1 MLKLHHLLLV
11 RLTSLIA
18 VGMGLTVNLS
28 QTEMAAAQAPP
39 SPSPAAP
46 APENLNPSDDRLDLP
61 TKPEQVQVER
71 VQPIT
76 LQQALNLAQR
86 NNRPLQ
92 NAILTR
98 DRSQAAVRE
107 ATAAE
112 YPTFGLQSNLTRS
125 DSASG
130 ELSIRDG
137 GQQLSEFGLTTD
149 RDTVSTTF
157 DSSIELNYDIFTS
170 GRRSANIQAAREQLR
185 FDELE
190 VERLSRQTRLDVSEA
205 YYNLQQADAQVE
217 IAEAAVREADRSV
230 RDAQLLEQAGLGT
243 KFDILQ
249 AQVQLAQANQDL
261 TNARSQQRIARRQLV
276 QLLSLANTVEV
287 AAADPI
293 QPLGNWSLPLEQSIV
308 LAFANRAELQQQLA
322 RRNISEQ
329 QRRVALAA
337 VRPQV
342 SVFANYNVLND
353 LDDNLGFADGLSLGA
368 RLRWDFF
375 DGGAARSRARQEEIN
390 RSIAETDFADSR
402 DRIRFEVEQAFFNLN
417 SSQQNIQTATA
428 AVEQAEESLRL
439 ARLRFNEG
447 VGTQTDVIN
456 EQTALTRARV
466 NRLQAILDYNRAFSA
481 LQRAVSNSQ

>member
-1 MLKLHHLLLV
+1 MAA
-11 RLTSLIA
+11 SI
-18 VGMGLTVNLS
+18 GLTINFS
-28 QTEMAAAQAPP
+28 QMEMAVARSQP
-39 SPSPAAP
+39 SPPPTPP
-46 APENLNPSDDRLDLP
+46 APENLNPSDNRLDLP
-61 TKPEQVQVER
+61 TKPEQVQVEQI
-71 VQPIT
+71 QPIT
-76 LQQALNLAQR
+76 LQQALDLAQR
-86 NNRPLQ
+86 NNRQLQ

-98 DRSQAAVRE
+98 DRSRAAVRE

-112 YPTFGLQSNLTRS
+112 YPTLGLQSSLTRT
-125 DSASG
+125 DSASS
-130 ELSIRDG
+130 ELSRRSQSG
-137 GQQLSEFGLTTD
+137 QLSQFGLTSD
-149 RDTVSTTF
+149 RSSATTSF
-157 DSSIELNYDIFTS
+157 DNTLELNYDVFTS
-170 GRRSANIQAAREQLR
+170 GRRSANIRAAREQLR

-190 VERLSRQTRLDVSEA
+190 VERLSRQTRLDVSDA

-293 QPLGNWSLPLEQSIV
+293 QPLGTWSLPLEQSIV
-308 LAFANRAELQQQLA
+308 LAFSNRAELQQQLA

-329 QRRVALAA
+329 QRRIALAA

-342 SVFANYNVLND
+342 SVFANYELLDV
-353 LDDNLGFADGLSLGA
+353 LDDNLGFADGLSIGA

-402 DRIRFEVEQAFFNLN
+402 DRIRFQVEQAYFNLN

-428 AVEQAEESLRL
+428 AVQQAEESLRL

-481 LQRAVSNSQ
+481 LQRAVSNSQP

>member
-1 MLKLHHLLLV
+1 
-11 RLTSLIA
+11 
-18 VGMGLTVNLS
+18 
-28 QTEMAAAQAPP
+28 MAAAQAPP
-39 SPSPAAP
+39 SPAPATP
-46 APENLNPSDDRLDLP
+46 APENLNPSDNRLDLP
-61 TKPEQVQVER
+61 TKPEQVQVEQ

-76 LQQALNLAQR
+76 LQQALDLAQR

-92 NAILTR
+92 NAVLTR
-98 DRSQAAVRE
+98 DRSRAAVRE
-107 ATAAE
+107 ATAAD

-130 ELSIRDG
+130 ELSIRER
-137 GQQLSEFGLTTD
+137 GQLPPELGSAFDSSG
-149 RDTVSTTF
+149 VSTTF
-157 DSSIELNYDIFTS
+157 DSSIELNYEIFTS

-308 LAFANRAELQQQLA
+308 LAFSNRAELQQQLA

-342 SVFANYNVLND
+342 SVFANYNVLDD
-353 LDDNLGFADGLSLGA
+353 LDDRFGFADGLSLGA

-390 RSIAETDFADSR
+390 RSIAETDFADNR

-417 SSQQNIQTATA
+417 SSQQNIQTATS

>member
-1 MLKLHHLLLV
+1 MLKPHHLLPV
-11 RLTSLIA
+11 RLTSLMA
-18 VGMGLTVNLS
+18 VGIGLTINFS
-28 QTEMAAAQAPP
+28 QIEIAAAQAQP
-39 SPSPAAP
+39 SPPQP
-46 APENLNPSDDRLDLP
+46 APENLNPSANPLELP
-61 TKPEQVQVER
+61 TQPTEVQVQQ

-76 LQQALNLAQR
+76 LQQALDLARR
-86 NNRPLQ
+86 NNRSLQ

-98 DRSQAAVRE
+98 NRSQAAVRE
-107 ATAAE
+107 ATAAR
-112 YPTFGLQSNLTRS
+112 YPTVGVQSNLTRS
-125 DSASG
+125 DSASS
-130 ELSIRDG
+130 ELSRRSQSDR
-137 GQQLSEFGLTTD
+137 LSQFGLTSD
-149 RDTVSTTF
+149 RNTVTTSF
-157 DSSIELNYDIFTS
+157 DNTLELNYEVFTS
-170 GRRSANIQAAREQLR
+170 GRRSATIRAAQERLR

-190 VERLSRQTRLDVSEA
+190 VERLLRQTNLDVSDA

-293 QPLGNWSLPLEQSIV
+293 QPLGAWNLPLEQSIV
-308 LAFANRAELQQQLA
+308 LAFSNRAELQQQLA
-322 RRNISEQ
+322 NRNISEQ
-329 QRRVALAA
+329 QRRIALAA

-342 SVFANYNVLND
+342 SVFANYELLEVF
-353 LDDNLGFADGLSLGA
+353 DDNLGFADGLSLGA

-390 RSIAETDFADSR
+390 RSIAENQFADTR
-402 DRIRFEVEQAFFNLN
+402 NQIRFQVEQAFFNLN

-428 AVEQAEESLRL
+428 AVQQAEESLRL

-481 LQRAVSNSQ
+481 LQRAVSNSP

>member
-18 VGMGLTVNLS
+18 VGIGLTVNLS
-28 QTEMAAAQAPP
+28 QMEMAAAQAPP
-39 SPSPAAP
+39 SPAPATP
-46 APENLNPSDDRLDLP
+46 APENLNPSDNRLDLP
-61 TKPEQVQVER
+61 TKPEQVQVEQ

-76 LQQALNLAQR
+76 LQQALDLAQR

-92 NAILTR
+92 NAVLTR
-98 DRSQAAVRE
+98 DRSRAAVRE
-107 ATAAE
+107 ATAAD

-130 ELSIRDG
+130 ELSIRER
-137 GQQLSEFGLTTD
+137 GQLPPELGSAFDSSG
-149 RDTVSTTF
+149 VSTTF
-157 DSSIELNYDIFTS
+157 DSSIELNYEIFTS

-308 LAFANRAELQQQLA
+308 LAFSNRAELQQQLA

-342 SVFANYNVLND
+342 SVFANYNVLDD
-353 LDDNLGFADGLSLGA
+353 LDDRFGFADGLSLGA

-390 RSIAETDFADSR
+390 RSIAETDFADNR

-417 SSQQNIQTATA
+417 SSQQNIQTATS